1 MWVDRRSDTSALMH
15 PRRTLIVFCLADC
28 WMSWNAAWR
37 LSRAGYRDVRWF
49 AEGADGWR
57 DLGRPL
63 APMIPFPER

>member
-28 WMSWNAAWR
+28 WMSRNAAWR
-37 LSRAGYRDVRWF
+37 LSRACKRDVRWF